1 MERVFCFVFLW
12 VFYTI
17 QGISILYIHSMRG
30 ISVSILWLLS
40 LFLFTSCFSFR
51 ENRTFEDFYRE
62 NIANSIA
69 SLEKT
74 FPDLASD
81 MKHSQE
87 MLLDF
92 SSAWVATG
100 KLVLN
105 THTLFSQSGT
115 YSRFSLHWSGETT
128 DFSGVSLQ
136 VDWDAVSR
144 ISDMFVR
151 FNTFSF
157 SPDSFFGLDNTKIGN
172 FLKKGISF
180 TKEDTDSI
188 IVTPASFP
196 FDPVHVYGVF
206 NTLKSYPI
214 FYSLPDPNLLPP
226 SFRVDISRKNI
237 TELVKYFYTS
247 IYRAPMGMDDVAA
260 LEATLSGVTFE
271 NGIITFDSKNPRYFS
286 FSGKILDTTLRAS
299 ENILLTNTKEGIS
312 LELSGNMLSIR
323 ITLTHKKDG
332 YTLETSMIRDNMN
345 LLYGIVDIIGDYKGI
360 TSITTKGS
368 GALVWSGGYVRDG
381 ENFRWDLKA
390 LFLSLPLDWKLEGD
404 WKWDFL
410 AQMNSSLVIAWE
422 QIFLMSLDSVGWNVF
437 SWSLKGNILW
447 GNVLNTT
454 FTGSIGK
461 WVIDIRTAS
470 LLQDI
475 TKNDPIILSFT
486 KSGGILF
493 SLDIP
498 DIEELIGIPKTRIY
512 FSQKI
517 LSNVWDISFSEIKPE
532 TTGKQLLDNIFLE
545 HTPRQDVTESTED
558 EVVPPVEEL
567 IPWVDMY

>member
-62 NIANSIA
+62 NIANSIT

-100 KLVLN
+100 RLVLN

-144 ISDMFVR
+144 ISDMLVR

-237 TELVKYFYTS
+237 AELVKYFYTS

-332 YTLETSMIRDNMN
+332 YTLETSMIRDSMN

-368 GALVWSGGYVRDG
+368 GALVWSGSYTREG
-381 ENFRWDLKA
+381 EDFRWDMKA
-390 LFLSLPLDWKLEGD
+390 LLLSLPLDWKMQGKWD
-404 WKWDFL
+404 WDFL
-410 AQMNSSLVIAWE
+410 SRMSSSLAFAGE
-422 QIFLMSLDSVGWNVF
+422 QIFLLSLDSIGGNVF
-437 SWSLKGNILW
+437 SGSLKGNILW
-447 GNVLNTT
+447 GNALNTT
-454 FTGSIGK
+454 FTGSVGK
-461 WVIDIRTAS
+461 GIFDIRTAS
-470 LLQDI
+470 LLQDV
-475 TKNDPIILSFT
+475 TKDEPILLSFT
-486 KSGGILF
+486 KSGGIIF

-498 DIEELIGIPKTRIY
+498 DIQELIGIPQTHI
-512 FSQKI
+512 FLTQKI
-517 LSNVWDISFSEIKPE
+517 LSNKEDIPFSEIKPE
-532 TTGKQLLDNIFLE
+532 IIGKQVLENIFLE
-545 HTPRQDVTESTED
+545 NTPHQPLPQETED
-558 EVVPPVEEL
+558 TVEVPMEEL